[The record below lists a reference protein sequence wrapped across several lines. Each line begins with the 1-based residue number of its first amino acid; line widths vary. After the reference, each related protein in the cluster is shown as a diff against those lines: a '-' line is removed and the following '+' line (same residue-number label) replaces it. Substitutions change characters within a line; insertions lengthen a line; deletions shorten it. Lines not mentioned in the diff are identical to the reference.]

1 MSVSG
6 VNLNSVLQQLQATA
20 NQAGPTAAKPGV
32 QAGAQAVPKN
42 GEKTEAVDF
51 SNALVA
57 AIDKI
62 DGMKQ
67 TAHAQG
73 HAFERGVPGV
83 GINDVMV
90 DMQKAGLAFEMGV
103 QVRNRVVSAYRE
115 IMNMQV

>member
-6 VNLNSVLQQLQATA
+6 VSLNNVLQQLQATA
-20 NQAGPTAAKPGV
+20 NQATGKPVAAPNEGGK
-32 QAGAQAVPKN
+32 A
-42 GEKTEAVDF
+42 DF

-67 TAHAQG
+67 SAAAQG

-103 QVRNRVVSAYRE
+103 QVRNRVVNAYKE

>member
-6 VNLNSVLQQLQATA
+6 VSLNNVLQQLQATA
-20 NQAGPTAAKPGV
+20 NQATAKPVAAPNEGGK
-32 QAGAQAVPKN
+32 A
-42 GEKTEAVDF
+42 DF

-67 TAHAQG
+67 GAAAQG

-103 QVRNRVVSAYRE
+103 QVRNRVVNAYKE

>member
-1 MSVSG
+1 MTVSSA
-6 VNLNSVLQQLQATA
+6 NLSQVLQQLQATA
-20 NQAGPTAAKPGV
+20 GQAAAKPV
-32 QAGAQAVPKN
+32 AQPN
-42 GEKTEAVDF
+42 KTDGPDF

-57 AIDKI
+57 AIDKV

-67 TAHAQG
+67 SAAAQG

-83 GINDVMV
+83 GINGVMV

-103 QVRNRVVSAYRE
+103 QVRNRVVSAYKQ

>member
-6 VNLNSVLQQLQATA
+6 VSTLNNVLQQLQSTA
-20 NQAGPTAAKPGV
+20 AQAGAKPTSAPTAAQKVNESPD
-32 QAGAQAVPKN
+32 K
-42 GEKTEAVDF
+42 VDF

-67 TAHAQG
+67 SAVAQG
-73 HAFERGVPGV
+73 QAFERGAPGV

-103 QVRNRVVSAYRE
+103 QVRNRVVNAYKE

>member
-6 VNLNSVLQQLQATA
+6 VNLNNVLQQLQSTA
-20 NQAGPTAAKPGV
+20 NQAAAKPVSRPNESGD
-32 QAGAQAVPKN
+32 
-42 GEKTEAVDF
+42 TVDF

-62 DGMKQ
+62 DSMKQ
-67 TAHAQG
+67 GAAAQG

-103 QVRNRVVSAYRE
+103 QVRNRVVNAYKE

>member
-1 MSVSG
+1 MSISA
-6 VNLNSVLQQLQATA
+6 VNLNSVLQQLQSTA
-20 NQAGPTAAKPGV
+20 NQAGPGGVQPGV
-32 QAGAQAVPKN
+32 QAGPQAVAKS
-42 GEKTEAVDF
+42 GEKAEAVDF

-57 AIDKI
+57 AIDRI

-67 TAHAQG
+67 AAHAQG

-90 DMQKAGLAFEMGV
+90 DMQKASLGFEMGV

>member
-6 VNLNSVLQQLQATA
+6 VSNLNNVLQQLQSTA
-20 NQAGPTAAKPGV
+20 AQAGVKPPTAPTAAQKVNEGPDKVG
-32 QAGAQAVPKN
+32 
-42 GEKTEAVDF
+42 F

-62 DGMKQ
+62 DSMKQ
-67 TAHAQG
+67 SAVAQG
-73 HAFERGVPGV
+73 HAFERGDAGV

-103 QVRNRVVSAYRE
+103 QVRNRVVNAYKE